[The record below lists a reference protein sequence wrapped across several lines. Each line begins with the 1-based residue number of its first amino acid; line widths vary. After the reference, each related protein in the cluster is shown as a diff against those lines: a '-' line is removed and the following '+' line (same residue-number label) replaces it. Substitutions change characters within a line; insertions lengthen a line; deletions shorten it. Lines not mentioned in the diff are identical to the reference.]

1 MKRCRDRLGL
11 AVVALALGLGLLGD
25 SQPAGQGPPFWLS
38 PMPTRHASTILALG
52 ANQSSN
58 WSGYNQGLLG
68 KGTVFTSV
76 SGDWTV
82 PTARQHTAGRAEN
95 SSAWVGIGG
104 GCLEPSCLLVDPTLI
119 QAGTNQDV
127 DAQNHASYATWWEII
142 PLPQILT
149 PLSVGPG
156 DHVRV
161 TISQMLPE
169 IWQIRIDNI
178 SSGQSFSTTVPYP
191 SSYGTAEW
199 ILETPTVI
207 STDGGVGL
215 ASMPNLG
222 SVPFFNAKA
231 NGANP
236 QLDPSEAIQ
245 LATSTGE
252 VIATPSEPSGGD
264 SFNVCTYSGSC

>member
-11 AVVALALGLGLLGD
+11 AVVASALVISLLGD
-25 SQPAGQGPPFWLS
+25 SVPAGQSAPFWLS
-38 PMPTRHASTILALG
+38 PIAARHAGIIAAFG
-52 ANQSSN
+52 ANQSTN

-68 KGTVFTSV
+68 KGTLFTSV

-82 PTARQHTAGRAEN
+82 PSASPHTAGRSEN

-127 DAQNHASYATWWEII
+127 DAEGKASYSTWWEII

-149 PLSVGPG
+149 PLAVGPG
-156 DHVRV
+156 NHVRV

-169 IWQIRIDNI
+169 IWQIRIDNL
-178 SSGQSFSTTVPYP
+178 SSGQSFTTTVPYA

-207 STDGGVGL
+207 STDSGVGL
-215 ASMPNLG
+215 AAMPNLG
-222 SVPFFNAKA
+222 SVPFSGAKA

-236 QLDPSEAIQ
+236 NLDSSEAIQ
-245 LATSTGE
+245 LVSSSGE
-252 VIATPSEPSGGD
+252 IIATPSDPSGGD
-264 SFNVCTYSGSC
+264 SFDVCTYSDSC